1 MPFPKLKSI
10 PDVAGMPCYL
20 PEFQAVEVKKG
31 KEVKKVYANVRTNQA
46 KELPDSK
53 TTDIDLLIKAGADLK
68 RVDTRMFVSVD
79 TQNQLSEVVGKIES
93 GELKPEDFI
102 INNEDSTKKVE
113 DSEINKIEEKKEN

>member
-1 MPFPKLKSI
+1 MPFPHLKSI
-10 PDVAGMPCYL
+10 PDVAGMSSYL

-53 TTDIDLLIKAGADLK
+53 TTDIDLLIKSGADLK

-93 GELKPEDFI
+93 GELKPEDFT
-102 INNEDSTKKVE
+102 INKEDSTKNVE
-113 DSEINKIEEKKEN
+113 KSEINKTEEKKEA

>member
-1 MPFPKLKSI
+1 MPFPKLKPI
-10 PDVAGMPCYL
+10 PDVAGMPSYL

-53 TTDIDLLIKAGADLK
+53 TTNIDLLIKAGADLK
-68 RVDTRMFVSVD
+68 RVDTRMFVSAD

-93 GELKPEDFI
+93 GELKPEDFTV
-102 INNEDSTKKVE
+102 NKEDSTKKVE
-113 DSEINKIEEKKEN
+113 DSEINKTEEKKED